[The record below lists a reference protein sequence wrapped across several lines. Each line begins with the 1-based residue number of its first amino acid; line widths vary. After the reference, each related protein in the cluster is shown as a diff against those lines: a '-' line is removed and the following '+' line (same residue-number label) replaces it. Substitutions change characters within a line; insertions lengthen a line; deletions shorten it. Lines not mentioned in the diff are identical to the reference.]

1 MRLLALLASVVIATP
16 AVADEGDLTM
26 REDPT
31 TKRHYFLDP
40 DRLVS
45 DVMIGWAFTAEAG
58 KDVDYARAEYD
69 GEYLL
74 QQVGDGSNVVNVLV
88 DTKSDRIIADLDNEK
103 AAYEACWAAGGSATN
118 HCDISVEYSS
128 STRLAIVVLDS
139 KWYTNAVRLYRLR
152 PFRTGL
158 RVQASAD
165 LLPAI
170 THDTKSRLA
179 QEHRREPAFQR
190 DGMSLVYAFRAPSSR
205 LVSDKKGAFE
215 IHIQLEASA
224 YIPKGGEHTFSAEGE
239 AMHYRVRGDAKRKA
253 LAIEL
258 R

>member
-165 LLPAI
+165 LLARSGRVCAC
-170 THDTKSRLA
+170 K
-179 QEHRREPAFQR
+179 
-190 DGMSLVYAFRAPSSR
+190 RAPFCCPRSRTTPSRDSRWCTGVSQRSSATACR
-205 LVSDKKGAFE
+205 SSMR
-215 IHIQLEASA
+215 SA
-224 YIPKGGEHTFSAEGE
+224 RRHRAWSATRR
-239 AMHYRVRGDAKRKA
+239 ARSR
-253 LAIEL
+253 
-258 R
+258 